1 LHDLTCCK
9 ALLRY
14 RLQNPLAKTRITARI
29 IKTQP
34 HATTSVPSNMASPSQ
49 RATQVSL
56 KPIFCIF
63 HLFLARCVYAC
74 NSPAYHLQLI
84 NIKAYIP
91 HRTRKQSDYATM
103 GPTLRSKIGREAK
116 RPPKSL
122 KQNSKANLSLTMN
135 YIANTYVQDYDQDMV
150 DSNSPQSNKRG
161 QLSNQLTNQQMK
173 TRSDLQ
179 SEHERYTSQDI

>member
-1 LHDLTCCK
+1 
-9 ALLRY
+9 
-14 RLQNPLAKTRITARI
+14 LQNPLAKTRITARI